1 MAALCQLTFSQ
12 GKFGETVPI
21 LDYLHYGPGLSIRGR
36 AMLLSGS
43 EFPMHV
49 RRLAILLG
57 VVDLYRAR
65 SGFFVM
71 GRIIFSL
78 GIYGGRIL
86 EGRVWRCS
94 FGVGSA
100 SARSGVVTPELF
112 AGHSKSWRPALST
125 LPYHVSIV
133 CELQT
138 SDPVRG
144 FRVCVWIF
152 VDGQCVTAKDVSAA
166 RFRQE
171 HL

>member
-1 MAALCQLTFSQ
+1 MSDTKIVLEEREIPKQWYNIAADLPHGMQ
-12 GKFGETVPI
+12 PP
-21 LDYLHYGPGLSIRGR
+21 LHPGTMQPVGPEDL
-36 AMLLSGS
+36 APV
-43 EFPMHV
+43 FPMNLIEQEV
-49 RRLAILLG
+49 SQERWIDIPDGVLEKLL
-57 VVDLYRAR
+57 L
-65 SGFFVM
+65 
-71 GRIIFSL
+71 
-78 GIYGGRIL
+78 
-86 EGRVWRCS
+86 
-94 FGVGSA
+94 
-100 SARSGVVTPELF
+100 
-112 AGHSKSWRPALST
+112 WRPALST